1 MVSSPPCLR
10 KLDSSKLALILL
22 LVLVVFLLWSIW
34 GRDLSGRVPL
44 DSVCPVG
51 QEEPKWDA
59 LYTGGKDYE
68 LVIVTACSKTVFER
82 LRNLVGSIHFWEP
95 GLKVIVF
102 DLGLSSEQLVEVSS
116 WRNVELRRFQFEKY
130 PPHVRISSNYAWK
143 VLLIAETAQEFPAFL
158 YLDSGMEIRQ
168 DLTVV
173 KNYMSRHGFITGH
186 QGGSTLLEKTL
197 FETIARLTKL
207 NPELFA
213 EEAKLRLDNASFCS
227 AMVQGYL
234 RDSTAARVLIPTM
247 YRCAI
252 DPDCMAPIG
261 AGRDN
266 HNFDQSI
273 LSILVILL
281 DLPIFKDPRLVMG
294 DLSIVPLTET
304 DRSDLLMVAR
314 RWQYPKPYLHCVVHD
329 PTTAS
334 SPKYSP
340 QDGLFL
346 ETSAFYRVGS
356 DSPLLKCL
364 RNSNYSWTPC
374 QDLISEAMNPSFQS
388 EVYTYIS
395 IGSSFTWDIV
405 RRICHCAI
413 LRGCLFAFI
422 MVELALLWMSIPK
435 RRKSKKVRFS

>member
-1 MVSSPPCLR
+1 MLH
-10 KLDSSKLALILL
+10 SSKLALLL
-22 LVLVVFLLWSIW
+22 LLFFVGFFLWSIW

-44 DSVCPVG
+44 DSMCPVG
-51 QEEPKWDA
+51 QEEPTWDA
-59 LYTGGKDYE
+59 LYTGGKDID
-68 LVIVTACSKTVFER
+68 LAIVTACSKIVFER

-95 GLKVIVF
+95 RLKVIVF
-102 DLGLSSEQLVEVSS
+102 DLGLSGKQLVEVSS
-116 WRNVELRRFQFEKY
+116 WRNVELRRFQFEIY

-143 VLLIAETAQEFPAFL
+143 VLLIAEAAQEFPAFL

-173 KNYMSRHGFITGH
+173 KAYMSRHGFITGH

-197 FETIARLTKL
+197 IETITRLTTL

-213 EEAKLRLDNASFCS
+213 GEVKLRLDNASFCS

-234 RDSTAARVLIPTM
+234 RESTAARVLIPTM
-247 YRCAI
+247 YQCAI
-252 DPDCMAPIG
+252 DPNCIAPIG

-273 LSILVILL
+273 LSILVVLL
-281 DLPIFKDPRLVMG
+281 DLPIFKDHRLVMG
-294 DLSIVPLTET
+294 DLSVVPLTET

-314 RWQYPKPYLHCVVHD
+314 RWQNPKPYLHHVVHD

-340 QDGLFL
+340 QDGLLL

-356 DSPLLKCL
+356 ASPLLKCL

-374 QDLISEAMNPSFQS
+374 QDLIFEAMNPSFQS
-388 EVYTYIS
+388 EAYTYIS
-395 IGSSFTWDIV
+395 IGSSFIWDLV
-405 RRICHCAI
+405 RRTYRCTI
-413 LRGCLFAFI
+413 LRGCVFAFI
-422 MVELALLWMSIPK
+422 GVELALLWMRTTK
-435 RRKSKKVRFS
+435 RRKSKKVRFN